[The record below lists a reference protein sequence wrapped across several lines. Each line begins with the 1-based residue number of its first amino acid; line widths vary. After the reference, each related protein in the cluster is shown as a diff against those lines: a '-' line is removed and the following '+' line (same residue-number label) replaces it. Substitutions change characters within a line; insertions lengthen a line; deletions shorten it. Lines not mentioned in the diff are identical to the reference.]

1 MVHCGC
7 SELPQ
12 RLLLCVKMKRVE
24 QVWNGTHI
32 LRKKKKKK
40 LVTRFKHNRFNLVF
54 VLGKGIYYNA
64 KDMSYFLDTVHDT
77 TNSLLKAVCLDI
89 KEVLF
94 LSGVKSFGLISEFI
108 SAPLWRK
115 LEEPGHILEMNETF
129 KTLTD
134 FLKEA
139 SNDVG
144 LCCKFIRGQVT
155 PFNTTINEDDRVTV
169 HLASEDTEVD
179 KILLPLLQ
187 SLFNAIQELLE
198 RMVEDHLPGGQ
209 FWNPTEELKQQTRSV
224 MKYNKL
230 PEFTFGQLDQLLRRR
245 PNYATT

>member
-1 MVHCGC
+1 M
-7 SELPQ
+7 
-12 RLLLCVKMKRVE
+12 
-24 QVWNGTHI
+24 
-32 LRKKKKKK
+32 
-40 LVTRFKHNRFNLVF
+40 
-54 VLGKGIYYNA
+54 LGKGIYYHA
-64 KDMSYFLDTVHDT
+64 KDMSYFLDTVHGT
-77 TNSLLKAVCLDI
+77 TNSLLKAVSLDI

-94 LSGVKSFGLISEFI
+94 LAGVKSFGLISEFI

-115 LEEPGHILEMNETF
+115 LEEPGHIIERNETF

-144 LCCKFIRGQVT
+144 LCCKIIRGEVT

-179 KILLPLLQ
+179 EILLPLLQ
-187 SLFNAIQELLE
+187 SLFKAIQELLE

-224 MKYNKL
+224 MKHNKL
-230 PEFTFGQLDQLLRRR
+230 PEFTFGQLDQLLRTR
-245 PNYATT
+245 PNATTLTNESFLMYSFNKTREWLCGLNQEQKDRLLSESRKE